1 MVRIYSAFAS
11 ADLSHVEFNYRG
23 DLYLDPHAEELRR
36 RWDENDDADVT
47 PTDEMP
53 VPEVTQVGG
62 KDIT

>member
-11 ADLSHVEFNYRG
+11 ADLSQVEFTYRG
-23 DLYLDPHAEELRR
+23 DLYLDPHVEELRR

-53 VPEVTQVGG
+53 VPEVVQVGG